1 MKELSIEEKAKR
13 YDEAI
18 ERANELNYVSDNDSL
33 QRKVVER
40 LFPELKDKESKD
52 EKIRQFLLNF
62 VRHYM
67 DDSDSDELSREDCLA
82 WIEKKGEYK
91 INEYRTWLNIV
102 SQVLTEFQGIGQYL
116 DNSICQDIAKMLQ
129 EKYCFDDTSADWD
142 RVYRKGLDAGEVYG
156 YNKAKKEQKPAWSD
170 YDRDM
175 LDNLIDD
182 EYSPLGAEYISWF
195 KDIKERFGNI
205 EKKPSNKVEPKF
217 KVGDCIVRNGLGTY
231 KIVEVCKSWYE
242 VISYKDGLQYSIGFD
257 DEKNCHLWSK
267 EDIKRGD
274 VIQLGEVT
282 AIFNEHIGNEKC
294 TCYCSIFNGEFEI
307 PINYD
312 DSIYGFY
319 YCSPATKEQRDLL
332 FKKMKEA
339 GFKWYSKKKMLK

>member
-18 ERANELNYVSDNDSL
+18 EVIRRCETDKYGCVIGIKPSDI
-33 QRKVVER
+33 
-40 LFPELKDKESKD
+40 FPETKENDGERIRKTLLGYFND
-52 EKIRQFLLNF
+52 QDAQYTFRGLTNKEVIAWLEKQ
-62 VRHYM
+62 
-67 DDSDSDELSREDCLA
+67 
-82 WIEKKGEYK
+82 GE
-91 INEYRTWLNIV
+91 
-102 SQVLTEFQGIGQYL
+102 Q
-116 DNSICQDIAKMLQ
+116 
-129 EKYCFDDTSADWD
+129 
-142 RVYRKGLDAGEVYG
+142 
-156 YNKAKKEQKPAWSD
+156 
-170 YDRDM
+170 
-175 LDNLIDD
+175 
-182 EYSPLGAEYISWF
+182 
-195 KDIKERFGNI
+195 
-205 EKKPSNKVEPKF
+205 KPSNKVEPKF